1 MLALWFSSWVFLIT
15 ATTIVSGCLAE
26 RARFEVSFFFFLRRE
41 EKKLIKI
48 IRFLFFSPSLS
59 PFFETFK
66 AYLAY
71 TPVMAGLAFP
81 LAVHWAFHGWLSDAP
96 CSYIDFAGGS
106 TVHLLGGAAGL
117 AASLAVGPRLGRD
130 PERGG
135 GGGRGG
141 RSSSRNGGGGGG
153 GGDGGGGSV
162 ELAGVEGGRPSASA
176 GGPSSP
182 PRPPPPPRESSAP
195 PLAVPPPPP
204 SSSSVSGSS
213 SSSSA
218 APDNSGRTAA
228 TAASPWSRKNG
239 NGSGNSSQ
247 KRRKGGGGPSQT
259 PRRLRLRQPTIPGHN
274 VESVTLG
281 TLMLWFGWYGFIVAP
296 AYLRGGPLLSNR
308 TAVAVRAAVSTTL
321 SACASGLS
329 ALGLGCYFSNPKAI
343 DLRAACNGVLGGIVA
358 ATALCA
364 FVEPWAAGV
373 VGALA
378 GAALVLSTWALEELG
393 VDDPLDSVSV
403 HGSCAL
409 VGLLGAAFLARPQHL
424 DAYRGS
430 QLNRE
435 CGGLFYLRF
444 GRSGWEQ
451 LGIQLAGVAA
461 ISALS
466 FSLSALVFFGMR
478 AAGVLRVDTATE
490 IAGIDH
496 VDHGGPAYPDF
507 ELKTR
512 E

>member
-1 MLALWFSSWVFLIT
+1 
-15 ATTIVSGCLAE
+15 
-26 RARFEVSFFFFLRRE
+26 
-41 EKKLIKI
+41 
-48 IRFLFFSPSLS
+48 
-59 PFFETFK
+59 
-66 AYLAY
+66 
-71 TPVMAGLAFP
+71 MAGLAFP

-117 AASLAVGPRLGRD
+117 AASLAVGPRLGRFAARKD
-130 PERGG
+130 PERGSNSHNSNELAKVEEYRPSG
-135 GGGRGG
+135 AAAGP
-141 RSSSRNGGGGGG
+141 SSS
-153 GGDGGGGSV
+153 
-162 ELAGVEGGRPSASA
+162 
-176 GGPSSP
+176 SSP
-182 PRPPPPPRESSAP
+182 PREGNTAAAAAGAAP
-195 PLAVPPPPP
+195 AAPASP
-204 SSSSVSGSS
+204 SSSVSGSS

-218 APDNSGRTAA
+218 AAAAAPNNSSRTAA
-228 TAASPWSRKNG
+228 SSLWNRNNNSGGNSSISRNQRRRRKG
-239 NGSGNSSQ
+239 PGSGSSSQIQTSQ
-247 KRRKGGGGPSQT
+247 KRR
-259 PRRLRLRQPTIPGHN
+259 QPPIPGHN

-281 TLMLWFGWYGFIVAP
+281 TLMLWFGWYGFNVAP
-296 AYLRGGPLLSNR
+296 AYLRGGALLSNR
-308 TAVAVRAAVSTTL
+308 TSVAVRAAVNTTL
-321 SACASGLS
+321 AACASGLS
-329 ALGLGCYFSNPKAI
+329 ALGLGSYFSDPKAI
-343 DLRAACNGVLGGIVA
+343 DLRTACNGVLGGIVA

-364 FVEPWAAGV
+364 YVEPWAAVV

-378 GAALVLSTWALEELG
+378 GAALVLSTWLLEKMG

-409 VGLLGAAFLARPQHL
+409 VGLLGAAFLAKPQYL
-424 DAYRGS
+424 EAYRGT
-430 QLNRE
+430 QLNSE
-435 CGGLFYLRF
+435 CGGLFYLKF
-444 GRSGWEQ
+444 GRRGWEQ

-478 AAGVLRVDTATE
+478 AGGVLRVDTATE

>member
-1 MLALWFSSWVFLIT
+1 
-15 ATTIVSGCLAE
+15 
-26 RARFEVSFFFFLRRE
+26 
-41 EKKLIKI
+41 
-48 IRFLFFSPSLS
+48 
-59 PFFETFK
+59 
-66 AYLAY
+66 
-71 TPVMAGLAFP
+71 MAGLAFP

-117 AASLAVGPRLGRD
+117 AASLAVGPRLGRFAAKGGGGGSRD
-130 PERGG
+130 AERGG
-135 GGGRGG
+135 G
-141 RSSSRNGGGGGG
+141 RNGSNNS
-153 GGDGGGGSV
+153 GGSV
-162 ELAGVEGGRPSASA
+162 ELARVEEDRAAAAFSS
-176 GGPSSP
+176 SSP
-182 PRPPPPPRESSAP
+182 SREAAALSGGAP
-195 PLAVPPPPP
+195 PALAAAAPPAPP
-204 SSSSVSGSS
+204 SSSSSVISGSS
-213 SSSSA
+213 SSSSSA
-218 APDNSGRTAA
+218 AAAAAAAAAAGGAAQNSNRRSAA
-228 TAASPWSRKNG
+228 TAVASLWNRNASGNGNG
-239 NGSGNSSQ
+239 NGSSSN
-247 KRRKGGGGPSQT
+247 RRKGSEQRHH
-259 PRRLRLRQPTIPGHN
+259 RRQSRNRNRRQPPIPGHN

-281 TLMLWFGWYGFIVAP
+281 TLMLWFGWYGFNVAP
-296 AYLRGGPLLSNR
+296 AYLRGGARLSDR
-308 TAVAVRAAVSTTL
+308 TAVAVRAAVNTTL
-321 SACASGLS
+321 CACASGLS
-329 ALGLGCYFSNPKAI
+329 ALGLGCCRLSFPSSSSSSSSSSCDPKEGAI
-343 DLRAACNGVLGGIVA
+343 DLRTACNGVLGGIVA

-364 FVEPWAAGV
+364 YIEPWAAVV

-378 GAALVLSTWALEELG
+378 GAALVISARFLERVG

-409 VGLLGAAFLARPQHL
+409 VGLLGAAFLARPELLQ
-424 DAYRGS
+424 AYRGE

-444 GRSGWEQ
+444 GRRGWEQ
-451 LGIQLAGVAA
+451 LGIQLAGVSA

-512 E
+512 D